1 MCLRGRVEVG
11 EDATRIDRR
20 PAGIRVDL
28 DVLHQREVDH
38 QTVIAHGI
46 ARDVVSASPDRDEQ
60 FVLARELDGLH
71 DIFGRRAAG
80 DQRRRAIDHGV
91 PDLSHLIVARVPGKN
106 YVSPELSFELV
117 HLCFFKR
124 LHAWLLFFVSVTS
137 QQAGHTITLKASTS
151 SRSCHGRDRFSP
163 PRIAPR

>member
-11 EDATRIDRR
+11 EDATWINRR

-46 ARDVVSASPDRDEQ
+46 ACDVVSASPDRDEQ

-80 DQRRRAIDHGV
+80 DQRRPAIDHGV
-91 PDLSHLIVARVPGKN
+91 PDLSYLIVARISGNN
-106 YVSPELSFELV
+106 YVYPEMSF
-117 HLCFFKR
+117 
-124 LHAWLLFFVSVTS
+124 
-137 QQAGHTITLKASTS
+137 
-151 SRSCHGRDRFSP
+151 
-163 PRIAPR
+163 